1 MSGRTSVLLEALVL
15 AGWLVSVSPAL
26 ARGRQ
31 LAINLADCGS
41 LAADRISRQLRLERG
56 EVLRQLKSD
65 QLLRVAIVCGPSQ
78 TMIAITDPLTQ
89 KRVERAIPTP
99 GAGADP
105 ERVLAI
111 AASQLMLASWLELLT
126 EPEASDAPG
135 EPDEP
140 GAAEG
145 AARRMAVVAARHA
158 VPRRS
163 LGLGVAAGGVVR
175 DLSQPIWLWNARML
189 GRVSLV
195 GSLELLVGVGVEQGS
210 AERTSGTVSVLLLD
224 FRVGAAYRWALWR
237 GLSLDA
243 GVAAS
248 LVHARFEGHP
258 ASESYAGTSAQTLA
272 AQGTAE
278 LGLWWRLSR
287 FRLGVAL
294 QVGGTAPRTTADVVG
309 ERAVELHGLWLGS
322 TGGVELL
329 F

>member
-1 MSGRTSVLLEALVL
+1 VLLLAGGLLSAPPVL
-15 AGWLVSVSPAL
+15 A
-26 ARGRQ
+26 RERQ
-31 LAINLADCGS
+31 LVINLAGCDS
-41 LAADRISRQLRLERG
+41 LTAARISRQLRLERG
-56 EVLRQLKSD
+56 EVLRQLKTD

-78 TMIAITDPLTQ
+78 TIIEISDPLTD
-89 KRVERAIPTP
+89 KRVERSIPTP
-99 GAGADP
+99 AAGADP

-126 EPEASDAPG
+126 ENEPSGAPG
-135 EPDEP
+135 EPLDEP
-140 GAAEG
+140 GAEG
-145 AARRMAVVAARHA
+145 AARKMAVAAAREG

-175 DLSQPIWLWNARML
+175 DLSRPIWLWNAKLL

-195 GSLELLVGVGVEQGS
+195 GSLELFVGVGVEQGS
-210 AERTSGTVSVLLLD
+210 AERTSGTVSALLLD
-224 FRVGAAYRWALWR
+224 FQVGAAYRWALWR
-237 GLSLDA
+237 GLTLEA

-248 LVHARFEGHP
+248 LLHARFEGHP
-258 ASESYAGTSAQTLA
+258 ASESFAGTSAQTLA

-287 FRLGVAL
+287 FRLGLAL
-294 QVGGTAPRTTADVVG
+294 QVGGTAPRTAAEVVG
-309 ERAVELHGLWLGS
+309 ERSVELHGLWLGS

>member
-1 MSGRTSVLLEALVL
+1 MSRRAAVLLEALLL
-15 AGWLVSVSPAL
+15 AGGLVSASPAL
-26 ARGRQ
+26 ARRR
-31 LAINLADCGS
+31 LAINLAGCGS

-56 EVLRQLKSD
+56 EVLRRLKTD

-78 TMIAITDPLTQ
+78 TMIAITDPLTH

-126 EPEASDAPG
+126 ETDEDTSHETPL
-135 EPDEP
+135 DEP
-140 GAAEG
+140 GAEG
-145 AARRMAVVAARHA
+145 AARKIAVVATRHA

-210 AERTSGTVSVLLLD
+210 AQRTSGAVSVLLLD

-237 GLSLDA
+237 KLALEA

-248 LVHARFEGHP
+248 FVHARFEGQP
-258 ASESYAGTSAQTLA
+258 ASDSFAGTSAQTLA

-294 QVGGTAPRTTADVVG
+294 QVGGTAPRTAAEVVG